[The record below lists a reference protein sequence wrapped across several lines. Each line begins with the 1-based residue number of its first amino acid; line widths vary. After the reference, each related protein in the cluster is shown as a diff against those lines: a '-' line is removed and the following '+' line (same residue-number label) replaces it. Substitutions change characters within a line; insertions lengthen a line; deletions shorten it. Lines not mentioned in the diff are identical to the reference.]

1 MKNNNIFTVET
12 IVNKYV
18 KTVDLL
24 NKDNFAHY
32 TSTSVPY
39 PYISMDLP
47 ANIDKVQA
55 PHQQLLSK
63 LWSIVNDYKT
73 NINIFNEISSFIDCY
88 NNKILSQEEILFLT
102 QNYKNTVNY
111 IFSLKWNWEN
121 SSSNNNKTNKI
132 ITELLNCKEGDN
144 IYIPV
149 INEYNYL
156 ATYLSKCNI
165 YGNMTNPEEWAFC
178 YIFFDA
184 NNICFNIPYPNLD
197 YFEILDNIST
207 HITHITNRN
216 TIDYI
221 IIDDFLFDLVD
232 SSTLPK
238 VYEILKTKSN
248 IIAMVDSM
256 FLGSKKDSILSFR
269 KQIIKD
275 KTFKSIIQISHD
287 SFIIYIDKNKNDNV
301 AMIDTTIISPESNI
315 VPSIKDIINMYNETN
330 TNTEIYRYFSYKQI
344 DAEILLP
351 KHYLIYKPQLSTDL
365 SKILKV
371 ASFEN
376 PTKDTIPAVILKDL
390 SSSFDKAS
398 LSIEELSPI
407 HEYGNKEHFVI
418 IKNPCIF
425 FCSNTED
432 IRIAY
437 ISNVPETGIAVS
449 KTINCLETIDTDVTT
464 ATLLLLEDYVSQ
476 QIKAIGIW
484 RKVRKIDNT
493 ILSKIK
499 ISPLTY
505 DEKYIDNI
513 SIKSN
518 IEQFKKEIALQK
530 DRIQKKLYETI
541 ERQKQEKSIQYEDYQ
556 KSIRLRK
563 HALTQS
569 LSSFDAMFK
578 VLMNCRRKQNGFLE
592 DNDLVSKINKVTVA
606 DAFTY
611 LENSIKSIQQKLAA
625 IADIEEDFGK
635 SQFIDPVNFINSY
648 IESNKPGWINFTP
661 IIGWDDLLET
671 NQALGNIADPKNK
684 NIIIKK
690 GDILN
695 TLYFPQKALE
705 KIFDN
710 IISNA
715 IAHGFLDKFHEK
727 YKIRFSWEASGM
739 DIKIIIENNGLP
751 IHKDINTTDIL
762 EYGFSTSLN
771 TNGHNGIGG
780 SEIATIMRKYD
791 GDVQIISTPNEQY
804 TVKYILIFKRINKLF
819 SF

>member
-18 KTVDLL
+18 ETVEHL
-24 NKDNFAHY
+24 NKDKFAHY
-32 TSTSVPY
+32 TSTNFPY
-39 PYISMDLP
+39 FSMDLP

-63 LWSIVNDYKT
+63 LWSIVNEYKT

-111 IFSLKWNWEN
+111 IFSLKWNWAKN
-121 SSSNNNKTNKI
+121 SSNNNNTNKI
-132 ITELLNCKEGDN
+132 ITELLNCKVGDN

-149 INEYNYL
+149 INEYKYL

-165 YGNMTNPEEWAFC
+165 YGNMTNPEDWAFC
-178 YIFFDA
+178 YILFDA

-256 FLGSKKDSILSFR
+256 FLGSMKDSILSFR

-287 SFIIYIDKNKNDNV
+287 SFIIYINKNKNDNV
-301 AMIDTTIISPESNI
+301 AIIDTTIISPESNI

-432 IRIAY
+432 TRIAY
-437 ISNVPETGIAVS
+437 ISNIPETGIAVS
-449 KTINCLETIDTDVTT
+449 KSINCFETIDTDLTT

-484 RKVRKIDNT
+484 RRVRKIDDT

-499 ISPLTY
+499 ILPLTY

-518 IEQFKKEIALQK
+518 LEQFKKEIALQK

-625 IADIEEDFGK
+625 IADIEEDFGR
-635 SQFIDPVNFINSY
+635 SQFIDPVEFINSY
-648 IESNKPGWINFTP
+648 IESNKSGWINFTP
-661 IIGWDDLLET
+661 IIGWDKLLET
-671 NQALGNIADPKNK
+671 NRALGNIADPKNK

-695 TLYFPQKALE
+695 TLHFPQKALE

-804 TVKYILIFKRINKLF
+804 TVKYILTFKRINKLF